1 MIKYLTIAILLLFG
15 FTAGHSQE
23 NTEKYKLLKRIE
35 NSFASLETNPEKV
48 NRQAQQFEQEGRSLK
63 EPDAQLPALVVQCIY
78 YRGKNDFEKMMGKAK
93 LLSKR
98 AKFYKADAYRVMAK
112 RHLFEAYYFSGL
124 PEKAFRELE
133 QGRELAVQLQ

>member
-78 YRGKNDFEKMMGKAK
+78 YRGKNFFPEQCRIAK
-93 LLSKR
+93 NILST
-98 AKFYKADAYRVMAK
+98 ANFIWQNSVI
-112 RHLFEAYYFSGL
+112 LNSNF
-124 PEKAFRELE
+124 
-133 QGRELAVQLQ
+133 